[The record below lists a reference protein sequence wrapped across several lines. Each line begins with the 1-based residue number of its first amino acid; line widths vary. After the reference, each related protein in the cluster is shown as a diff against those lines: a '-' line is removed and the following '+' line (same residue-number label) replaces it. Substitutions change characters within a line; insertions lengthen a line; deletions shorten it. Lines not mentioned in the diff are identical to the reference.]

1 MSKRALKRQL
11 REGAFD
17 AGQFE
22 GDDKVRRL
30 PLDRG
35 WSPLAHSNHNHAPGE
50 DRDQGY
56 LKTIKAKSPGQEA
69 LIKAIDQKNLVMAL
83 GPAGTGKTYLAI
95 AKAVEALEAGRVG
108 RIVLSRPA
116 VEAGESIGFL
126 PGDAEDKLAPYLR
139 PLYDA
144 LSDRLSMKRVKA
156 LMAEG
161 LIEIAPVGYMRGR
174 TLNNAFVVIDEAQN
188 CTYVQLK
195 MLLTRLGWH
204 STMVVTGDP
213 NQSDLLPELSGLG
226 PVADRL
232 SMKRVRALMG
242 EGAIEIAP
250 VGFMRGRTLNN
261 AFVVIDEA
269 QNCTY
274 VQLKMLLTRLGWHS
288 TMVVTGDPNQSD
300 LLPGVSGLADI
311 ADRFEELDNIAVVRL
326 AEQDIVRHPLV
337 AEMLHVL

>member
-1 MSKRALKRQL
+1 MTKRALKRQT
-11 REGAFD
+11 RDSYDRGR
-17 AGQFE
+17 
-22 GDDKVRRL
+22 DDGKIRRL
-30 PLDRG
+30 PVDRGG
-35 WSPLAHSNHNHAPGE
+35 WSPLGANDH
-50 DRDQGY
+50 DREQGY
-56 LKTIKAKSPGQEA
+56 LKTIKPKSEGQARLME
-69 LIKAIDQKNLVMAL
+69 AIDSRSLVMAL

-95 AKAVEALEAGRVG
+95 AKAVEALEAGKVG

-126 PGDAEDKLAPYLR
+126 PGDMEDKLAPYLR

-213 NQSDLLPELSGLG
+213 HQSDLLPELSGLAS
-226 PVADRL
+226 VAERL
-232 SMKRVRALMG
+232 EQV
-242 EGAIEIAP
+242 
-250 VGFMRGRTLNN
+250 
-261 AFVVIDEA
+261 D
-269 QNCTY
+269 
-274 VQLKMLLTRLGWHS
+274 
-288 TMVVTGDPNQSD
+288 
-300 LLPGVSGLADI
+300 DI
-311 ADRFEELDNIAVVRL
+311 TVVRL

-337 AEMLHVL
+337 ASMIGVL